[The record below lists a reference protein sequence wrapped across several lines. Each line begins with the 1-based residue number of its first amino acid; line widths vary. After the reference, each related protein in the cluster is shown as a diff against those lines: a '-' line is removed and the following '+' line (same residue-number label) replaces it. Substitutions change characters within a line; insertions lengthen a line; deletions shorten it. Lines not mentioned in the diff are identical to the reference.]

1 MPEDMFERIVNLGR
15 QEAVHLAAEDTEG
28 LAAVLS
34 EREEAINAFI
44 QAGPGEKREEVL
56 DKLTKLQDMNARLRH
71 EARALHRSLK
81 EELLRLRSENRRLG
95 GYRGSAI
102 VTPMNSLLVSR
113 RG

>member
-1 MPEDMFERIVNLGR
+1 MPGWVEVSNPVRADELLV
-15 QEAVHLAAEDTEG
+15 
-28 LAAVLS
+28 
-34 EREEAINAFI
+34 
-44 QAGPGEKREEVL
+44 GPGEKREAFL

-81 EELLRLRSENRRLG
+81 EELLRLRSENRRMG

>member
-44 QAGPGEKREEVL
+44 QAGPGEKREAFL

-71 EARALHRSLK
+71 ETKALHHSPADDLGTGNLTA
-81 EELLRLRSENRRLG
+81 EQGHDHQPGGSMRRL
-95 GYRGSAI
+95 
-102 VTPMNSLLVSR
+102 
-113 RG
+113 

>member
-1 MPEDMFERIVNLGR
+1 
-15 QEAVHLAAEDTEG
+15 
-28 LAAVLS
+28 
-34 EREEAINAFI
+34 
-44 QAGPGEKREEVL
+44 
-56 DKLTKLQDMNARLRH
+56 MNARLRH

-81 EELLRLRSENRRLG
+81 EELLRLRSENRRMG